1 MRGKNAGEGQEK
13 WVRHRLLISDKRL
26 LALLLL
32 NNEEHIWNHL
42 CISEI

>member
-1 MRGKNAGEGQEK
+1 MREKNAGEGQEK
-13 WVRHRLLISDKRL
+13 WVRHRLLISKRL